1 MAERPKQY
9 IVTKLA
15 TSGGHRHIFS
25 RHGTLRA
32 ARAFVKEH
40 RLAALGFQ
48 PRIYRRVE

>member
-1 MAERPKQY
+1 MKRKTQEY

-25 RHGTLRA
+25 RHRKLGD
-32 ARAFVKEH
+32 ARAFVKKH
-40 RLAALGFQ
+40 RLAETAFY